1 MKKIDLFKC
10 LALFLLIIIFFNLCS
25 CKKNKREGLENEDN
39 SPPNPKLEPTPTSPE
54 TAKVSSE
61 FPNSELQ
68 CYLKQCD
75 PSNPQNWCND
85 DNRFIKAEW
94 CNKAQDRCESD
105 CNGIWVPSKKPIL
118 AASQPAPAAQT
129 IPAEP
134 KPAEPKPAE
143 PKETPAPKPDPP
155 PPPRPIIQKVIRKV
169 VKKVDKCSPL
179 GGTCGGKNWFGPFCC
194 SEGICSKHD
203 DFYSQC
209 IQKDN

>member
-1 MKKIDLFKC
+1 MKKSDLFKC

-39 SPPNPKLEPTPTSPE
+39 SPPNPKLEPTPTTPE

-75 PSNPQNWCND
+75 PSNPENWCDD
-85 DNRFIKAEW
+85 DNRFIKSEW
-94 CNKAQDRCESD
+94 CNKQQDRCESN

-129 IPAEP
+129 IPAKPVNPKPVEP
-134 KPAEPKPAE
+134 K
-143 PKETPAPKPDPP
+143 PKETPPPKPEP
-155 PPPRPIIQKVIRKV
+155 
-169 VKKVDKCSPL
+169 S
-179 GGTCGGKNWFGPFCC
+179 T
-194 SEGICSKHD
+194 SKTD
-203 DFYSQC
+203 YS
-209 IQKDN
+209 KSN